1 MNISFL
7 NSLLKFQPKNSTLVE
22 EKETI
27 TLDDS
32 DENISRMQK
41 EDFERCNSI
50 EIIHDLMDEEE
61 AVKDA
66 IENRLLNFLQIFE
79 QLSELV
85 HSC

>member
-85 HSC
+85 HAC

>member
-1 MNISFL
+1 MNKNLVPNSQGAMRFEYIVL
-7 NSLLKFQPKNSTLVE
+7 NSLLKFQPKNPTLVE

-50 EIIHDLMDEEE
+50 EIIHDTSS
-61 AVKDA
+61 ANSVSF
-66 IENRLLNFLQIFE
+66 EN
-79 QLSELV
+79 
-85 HSC
+85 